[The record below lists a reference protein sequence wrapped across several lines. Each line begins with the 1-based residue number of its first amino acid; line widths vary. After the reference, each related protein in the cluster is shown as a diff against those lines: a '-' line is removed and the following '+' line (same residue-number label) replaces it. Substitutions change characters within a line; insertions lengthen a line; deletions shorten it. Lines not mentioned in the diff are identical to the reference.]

1 MKYILILEYN
11 DKYFAYNLTISF
23 KKNIKTYNK
32 DMYKY
37 SLGANLKNNLNIF

>member
-11 DKYFAYNLTISF
+11 DKYFAYNLAINF
-23 KKNIKTYNK
+23 KKNIKIYNK